1 MNTTSQKV
9 VSLLAVAGLA
19 GASAAQAQQV
29 VKPAN
34 SSTAQTPV
42 LADIPTVVG
51 PGGTGFP
58 P

>member
-1 MNTTSQKV
+1 MITTSQKV
-9 VSLLAVAGLA
+9 VSFLAVAGLA
-19 GASAAQAQQV
+19 SASAAQAQQV

-42 LADIPTVVG
+42 LLDTSTVVG
-51 PGGTGFP
+51 PGGSGFP

>member
-1 MNTTSQKV
+1 MTNASQKV
-9 VSLLAVAGLA
+9 LSLLAIGGLA
-19 GASAAQAQQV
+19 SASAAQAQQV

-42 LADIPTVVG
+42 LVESTSDLTT
-51 PGGTGFP
+51 GGHMVP